1 MPDSLSRSP
10 DAAAAGLPPAPQLI
24 GNSPAMQ
31 ALRAQIRR
39 IAGSAAPVAIRGESG
54 SGKELVARAI
64 HAQGA
69 RAGMPFV
76 AVNCGAIPEAL
87 MEAEF
92 FGCRQGAYTGALHER
107 QGLFQAAHGG
117 SLLLDEVDDLPL
129 AMQVKLLRA
138 LQERRVR
145 KLGGSRD
152 EAVDVRILCASQ
164 HGLARGVAAGTF
176 RRDLY
181 YRLNV
186 IELAVPPL
194 RERLA
199 DLQVLCEAILARLA
213 PRQGAHLAPAVLA
226 ALAAHAFP
234 GNVRELEN
242 MLERALAFA
251 DDGVIAAEGLGLPSG
266 GPDSPSGNAGMGER
280 VGMCLL
286 RPALAVP
293 ERQLSLPGMA
303 PHSVAPVLPLALYL
317 CQAER
322 EMITLALV
330 RERYHRARAARQL
343 GISVRQLRYR
353 MRKLTIQEPRF
364 DDGMEDR

>member
-1 MPDSLSRSP
+1 MSRLSPRTV
-10 DAAAAGLPPAPQLI
+10 AAIGMPPAPQLS
-24 GNSPAMQ
+24 GNSAAMQ
-31 ALRAQIRR
+31 ALRAQIGR
-39 IAGSAAPVAIRGESG
+39 IACCGAPVAIRGESG
-54 SGKELVARAI
+54 SGKELAARAI

-69 RAGMPFV
+69 RAPFPFI

-145 KLGGSRD
+145 KLGGSTD

-194 RERLA
+194 RERLG

-213 PRQGAHLAPAVLA
+213 PRQTVRLAPPVLA
-226 ALAAHAFP
+226 ALGNYAFP

-242 MLERALAFA
+242 LLERALAFA
-251 DDGVIAAEGLGLPSG
+251 DGGVIALDGLGLP
-266 GPDSPSGNAGMGER
+266 P
-280 VGMCLL
+280 
-286 RPALAVP
+286 AVP
-293 ERQLSLPGMA
+293 VPAAVPMRAAAGAVPLEAAVPGLERQLSLPGMA
-303 PHSVAPVLPLALYL
+303 ARGEVAVLPLAAYL
-317 CQAER
+317 CRAER
-322 EMITLALV
+322 DMIVLALE
-330 RERYHRARAARQL
+330 RERYHRGRAARQL
-343 GISVRQLRYR
+343 GLSVRQLRYR
-353 MRKLTIQEPRF
+353 MQKLTI
-364 DDGMEDR
+364 